1 MQGAAAGEEAERIN
15 HPSRPRH
22 RACDVSLTR
31 WKHPGEILALSI
43 SKESARLFGMGP
55 PFGGPFVKAMTR
67 ERQTMHKAILVGLL
81 AAGLTAPVAA
91 FAQPAASAPARA
103 AEDVVTVRPAQWLA
117 IGAGVV
123 VGAAVLDVIMPSNV
137 AFVVGGVVGGY
148 LANVWYGGREV
159 QIQMTTTPRS

>member
-1 MQGAAAGEEAERIN
+1 
-15 HPSRPRH
+15 
-22 RACDVSLTR
+22 
-31 WKHPGEILALSI
+31 
-43 SKESARLFGMGP
+43 
-55 PFGGPFVKAMTR
+55 
-67 ERQTMHKAILVGLL
+67 MHKAILVGLL

>member
-1 MQGAAAGEEAERIN
+1 M
-15 HPSRPRH
+15 
-22 RACDVSLTR
+22 
-31 WKHPGEILALSI
+31 
-43 SKESARLFGMGP
+43 
-55 PFGGPFVKAMTR
+55 
-67 ERQTMHKAILVGLL
+67 
-81 AAGLTAPVAA
+81 
-91 FAQPAASAPARA
+91 
-103 AEDVVTVRPAQWLA
+103 A